1 MYNIVYRGEIIDTA
15 HSREE
20 AEGLADIYKS
30 DYGPEL
36 KIVKDSDH
44 VSYDDDDS
52 DHESYDDDFDPEYGE
67 LDDDPLY

>member
-20 AEGLADIYKS
+20 AEGLADIYKG

-36 KIVKDSDH
+36 KIIKDSDY
-44 VSYDDDDS
+44 VSYDDDG
-52 DHESYDDDFDPEYGE
+52 DHDSYDEDYDPEYGE
-67 LDDDPLY
+67 LDEDPLY

>member
-1 MYNIVYRGEIIDTA
+1 MYNIVFRGEIIDTA

-20 AEGLADIYKS
+20 AEGLADIYKG

-36 KIVKDSDH
+36 KIVKDSDY
-44 VSYDDDDS
+44 VSYYDDAT
-52 DHESYDDDFDPEYGE
+52 ESYDEDYDPEYGE